1 MMILVKGRPDSGKSG
16 LAEHMAM
23 NLAAPEEA
31 GRRRADTKQGRLLYL
46 ATMIPY
52 GEEGEARVR
61 KHRAMREGKGFETLE
76 IPSGFRREEPELAS
90 FFGGICLLECVAN
103 LAGNEMHA
111 PEHAEKS
118 RDEIRDTVVEE
129 ILWLRDRM
137 KHLVVV
143 TDMFTETMDADEET
157 REYIRL
163 VDEVNQVLEQR
174 ADRVEGTL

>member
-1 MMILVKGRPDSGKSG
+1 MMILVKGRPDSGKSE
-16 LAEHMAM
+16 LAESIAM
-23 NLAAPEEA
+23 NLLASDKA
-31 GRRRADTKQGRLLYL
+31 GQNPVETEQEGLLYL

-61 KHRAMREGKGFETLE
+61 KHRAMRQGKGFETLE
-76 IPSGFRREEPELAS
+76 LPADFRKKEQKLAPY
-90 FFGGICLLECVAN
+90 FGGICLLECVAN

-111 PEHAEKS
+111 PEHAEKN
-118 RDEIRDTVVEE
+118 REEIRDTVVEE

-143 TDMFTETMDADEET
+143 TDIFSETPDADEET

-163 VDEVNQVLEQR
+163 VDEVNQVLGER